1 MALQVSAFKGFALT
15 NRGGGGQVLQV
26 PDGAPVDVTAN
37 TFTGTYTVP
46 DGCFLVK
53 LSGSGTVTWPT
64 DVTPEDISGV
74 EFRGVRPGDTF
85 VVA

>member
-1 MALQVSAFKGFALT
+1 MPLQIVAFKGFALPDRSGVT
-15 NRGGGGQVLQV
+15 VIQV

-37 TFTGTYTVP
+37 TFTGSYTVP
-46 DGCFLVK
+46 AGCHLVK
-53 LSGSGTVTWPT
+53 FSGTGTVTWPT
-64 DVTPEDISGV
+64 DVTPEDIVGP

>member
-1 MALQVSAFKGFALT
+1 VALQVVTFKGFALSARDG
-15 NRGGGGQVLQV
+15 NVIQV
-26 PDGAPVDVTAN
+26 PDGAPIDVTAN

-46 DGCFLVK
+46 TGGYLVK
-53 LSGSGTVTWPT
+53 FSGTGTVTWPT
-64 DVTPEDISGV
+64 DATPEDIVGP